1 MLDHQ
6 SFIKIIEAT
15 PLVSVDII
23 IVRSGNEVLL
33 GLRNNRPAQGFWFV
47 PGGRILKNETIQS
60 ALTRIAGKELGL
72 AELIASGDLKPTFY
86 GGYEHMYADCFAG
99 EIGISTHYVVLVH
112 KIEVPIHFVL
122 PIADEQHAELKW
134 WPIQDALNSDNVHQ
148 YTKNYLLGLEI

>member
-23 IVRSGNEVLL
+23 IMRGGNEVLL

-60 ALTRIAGKELGL
+60 ALARIAGKELGL
-72 AELIASGDLKPTFY
+72 AEFIASADLKPTFY
-86 GGYEHMYADCFAG
+86 GAYEHMYADCFAG
-99 EIGISTHYVVLVH
+99 EIGISTHYVVLAH
-112 KIEVPIHFVL
+112 KIEVAGDFAL

-134 WPIQDALNSDNVHQ
+134 WPIQDALIASTVHQ
-148 YTKNYLLGLEI
+148 YTKNYFLGLRN